1 MENSKLNAALER
13 FINLPDNPYPCIEV
27 ADIYYDLNQYG
38 AALSYYL
45 RAAELADSN
54 DVAYYCLLRNALMLR
69 KQGKREG
76 TFKNQVLHAIAL
88 CPTRPEAYL
97 LMCRFYE
104 EKGINHDCNTLA
116 TIALTVC
123 SSIDLD
129 TPRLEDLDYPGRYAL
144 EFYKGVSAYR
154 IAKFAESREIFTA
167 LRDLPDMTPEYRRAV
182 DINLDFLKIPRNM
195 DNIDFQEEYR
205 IAYTTPSDINEH
217 LHMLHALALDCEH
230 VTEMGVRHGMS
241 TIAFMAAGK
250 KLVSYDL
257 EKDEKL
263 DQLFKVYPLGD
274 YIEANVLETEIA
286 ETDLLF
292 IDTWHHYE
300 QLKQEL
306 KLHAGKVRKYIAMHD
321 THTFGVTGENMPIG
335 LIPAMLEFLMA
346 NPEWSVM
353 YHSYKNNG
361 LTVLKKKADENTGN
375 RNSSRKRGTLVAAS
389 SK

>member
-1 MENSKLNAALER
+1 MENSNLNLALQR
-13 FINLPDNPYPCIEV
+13 FVETPESPDICIEV

-45 RAAELADSN
+45 RAAELTDN
-54 DVAYYCLLRNALMLR
+54 PDMAYYCLLRNALMLR

-76 TFKNQVLHAIAL
+76 TFKNQVLHALAL
-88 CPTRPEAYL
+88 CPARPEAYT

-104 EKGINHDCNTLA
+104 EKGLNHDCNTLA
-116 TIALTVC
+116 SIALGVC
-123 SSIDLD
+123 PESAIN
-129 TPRLEDLDYPGRYAL
+129 TPNVSLDYPGRYAL
-144 EFYKGVSAYR
+144 EFYQGVSAYR
-154 IAKFAESREIFTA
+154 IAKFAQSREIFTR
-167 LRDLPDMTPEYRRAV
+167 LRDYEGMSPEYRRAV

-195 DNIDFQEEYR
+195 NNVDFQEEFR
-205 IAYTTPSDINEH
+205 VACTTPSDINEH

-241 TIAFMAAGK
+241 TRAFMAAGK

-263 DQLFKVYPLGD
+263 NQLFKVYPLGD
-274 YIEANVLETEIA
+274 YIKANVLEVEIA

-321 THTFGVTGENMPIG
+321 THTFGVHGENMPIG
-335 LIPAMLEFLMA
+335 LIPAMLEFLAA
-346 NPEWSVM
+346 NAEWSVM